1 MLADVVLAFDEG
13 FSVETA
19 EDAKSAD
26 YEDIVEQLEGL
37 EAALESLAEVPV
49 AAARASAI
57 EFVLEGLHLHK
68 LLNKKSGSG
77 RSTFTG

>member
-1 MLADVVLAFDEG
+1 MRSPTSWLAFDEG
-13 FSVETA
+13 KSVETA

-26 YEDIVEQLEGL
+26 YEDIATRLEGL
-37 EAALESLAEVPV
+37 DAAVESLAEVP
-49 AAARASAI
+49 AARASAI

-68 LLNKKSGSG
+68 LLNKKSAAG